1 MNHTSP
7 LNLTFNHSYTSILFY
22 SFLSKLDCC
31 MIRLELHFNLTF
43 SPFFFNLL
51 NGTTIFVASR
61 QVHSLPKS
69 AFYLLEAENKKQEL
83 KSKNLWWKELQF
95 GITYDT
101 ILLDLV
107 SVPLSQSSFTISTH
121 IYQPN
126 RQMKISSLSHQ
137 EMMKIGVGR
146 KNWS

>member
-1 MNHTSP
+1 
-7 LNLTFNHSYTSILFY
+7 
-22 SFLSKLDCC
+22 

-69 AFYLLEAENKKQEL
+69 AFYLEAENKKQEL

-95 GITYDT
+95 GIAYDT

-107 SVPLSQSSFTISTH
+107 SVPLSKSSFTISTR

-137 EMMKIGVGR
+137 QEMMKIVGR